1 MEFASSH
8 IYIGYSAN
16 TNQTE
21 QLGSYKNHL
30 MESMRNTTIS
40 ESPVTH
46 LYDPVTSCSPTSEE
60 KKAVDASFY
69 DPVEGGGPVYGN
81 WTPSMAIVALK
92 ADPVYDNMSDFS
104 PDAGLQEAL
113 SSSLT
118 PGNTTAAQL
127 LYDVAEGSGSYY
139 DNRRASEPQAGQH
152 PANPPPLP
160 LPRHQLGHS
169 THGQP
174 PPLPPRPRNLKHM
187 PSYVEL
193 IDLTPTK
200 GPGHRA
206 LASHLQPQAPPDSWP
221 PPLPDRTFLKHE
233 KEELKGNINV
243 VLVNLGKL
251 VDIKNVKPQ
260 MCAPVYCQNCS
271 AAMSNFSKV
280 LDSHA
285 EVWTCEFCNKN
296 NALDYR
302 SNEARL
308 GDDQIYMHIPNPM
321 TSEDIDDSLV
331 VFCIDISGSMSVT
344 FEINRSSNCKSLYMS
359 RLQAV
364 QEAVIQSLDYL
375 FQTSPRTRVALVTF
389 NNEVTIY
396 GDGLTSP
403 RTLHDFELID
413 QNYLKTQG
421 VQEALPHCILES
433 RDALYRHV
441 HLLQECG
448 ATALG
453 PAALVSIA
461 MASQKQGSKVII
473 CTDGRANTILGN
485 LEDIR
490 NDAIYQSSKLFYSHL
505 AEYAMVQGVIV
516 SVLTIKGTDCRLPEL
531 GQLADKTGGKVNITN
546 PDSLY
551 NEFQLILEDDIIA
564 TNVTA
569 TFIVDNSLYFKYEDD
584 MSSKYVKHVGNV
596 IKDTEITFEFGINES
611 KLEEIQ
617 KKTALPFQLQIGF
630 RLPDGS
636 CAYRI
641 ITQEKPTTS
650 DSVIVKSHINLS
662 VLQTHTAQISARL
675 AMEGRM
681 QDAQEAAL
689 AQKELIEEIVA
700 RKNDREQEAIY
711 ESWMQS
717 MSPIYSAVNSKTQD
731 AAATA
736 QPVYEAL
743 STKRDRESV
752 VKSFTDDIASVVY
765 RLKNAK
771 KKMFKKPKFMVAL

>member
-1 MEFASSH
+1 MDTELAQSQKTEDLIVYCDIDWVNKMEFASSH

-285 EVWTCEFCNKN
+285 
-296 NALDYR
+296 
-302 SNEARL
+302 
-308 GDDQIYMHIPNPM
+308 
-321 TSEDIDDSLV
+321 
-331 VFCIDISGSMSVT
+331 
-344 FEINRSSNCKSLYMS
+344 EINRSSNCKSLYMS